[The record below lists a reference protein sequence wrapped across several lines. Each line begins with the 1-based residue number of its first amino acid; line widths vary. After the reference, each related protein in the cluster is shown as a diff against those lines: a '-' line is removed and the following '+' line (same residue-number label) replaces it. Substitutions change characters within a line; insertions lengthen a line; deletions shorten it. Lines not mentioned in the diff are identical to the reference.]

1 MRRSTTTATS
11 ADQGT
16 ARAPALTTLRRVAP
30 YLWPDGQAWVKRRV
44 IIALIFLLAAK
55 LVSVEGALTAEQVVA
70 ALAAN
75 DYPATQVMT
84 DAASAPGANC
94 CGSCRA

>member
-44 IIALIFLLAAK
+44 IVALLFLLAAK
-55 LVSVEGALTAEQVVA
+55 LVSVSTPYVYKLAVGGTTLPSRRAL
-70 ALAAN
+70 
-75 DYPATQVMT
+75 PACSRRPGSHQS
-84 DAASAPGANC
+84 SA
-94 CGSCRA
+94 

>member
-1 MRRSTTTATS
+1 MKFHVPEITCAHCVRTITRALQSINAE
-11 ADQGT
+11 
-16 ARAPALTTLRRVAP
+16 ARV
-30 YLWPDGQAWVKRRV
+30 DVD
-44 IIALIFLLAAK
+44 IAAK